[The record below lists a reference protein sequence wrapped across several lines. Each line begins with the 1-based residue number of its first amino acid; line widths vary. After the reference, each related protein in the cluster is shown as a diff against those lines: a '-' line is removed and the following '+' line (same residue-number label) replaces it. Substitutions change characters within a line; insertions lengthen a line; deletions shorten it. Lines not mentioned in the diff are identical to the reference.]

1 MPANA
6 LGVTERPV
14 YSERTERTSAGAERD
29 KAKYKQNNSP
39 LKVLLTIEEFMMNYG
54 FGRTTTY
61 EFLNSGRLEAIKLG
75 RSTRIK
81 RESADALVA
90 SLPAYRVTRAA

>member
-1 MPANA
+1 
-6 LGVTERPV
+6 
-14 YSERTERTSAGAERD
+14 
-29 KAKYKQNNSP
+29 
-39 LKVLLTIEEFMMNYG
+39 MMNYG

>member
-1 MPANA
+1 MC
-6 LGVTERPV
+6 
-14 YSERTERTSAGAERD
+14 SERTERTFAGVEREN
-29 KAKYKQNNSP
+29 ANSKQNHP
-39 LKVLLTIEEFMMNYG
+39 TLKVLLTIEEFMMIYA